1 MSAPEQKA
9 VFIDR
14 DDTILVDEGYMSDP
28 AQVRLVP
35 GAAQALGRLRRANYL
50 LVLVSN
56 QSGVGRGWITRD
68 QVRAIQ
74 DRMCALLPGIDFAGF
89 QYCFHRPDQGCGCRK
104 PEPTLILQAAERL
117 LIDLPCSVMV
127 GDMAKDVEAGNAA
140 GCWSVLISKDPGAGD
155 RCGADHVAPDLGAA
169 AEWIT
174 ALDAPKNP
182 NR

>member
-1 MSAPEQKA
+1 LSAPEQKA

-117 LIDLPCSVMV
+117 LIDLPRSVMV
-127 GDMAKDVEAGNAA
+127 GDMTKDAEAGNAA
-140 GCWSVLISKDPGAGD
+140 GCWSVLISGDPAAGAC
-155 RCGADHVAPDLGAA
+155 CGADHVAPDLWAA
-169 AEWIT
+169 AEWIRS
-174 ALDAPKNP
+174 LSAPKVYTG
-182 NR
+182 